1 MSHINSGFDQG
12 GELRPGRSQ
21 AWVREIELRR
31 TSPTERGV
39 DTKDNEEQPQ
49 VTAAT
54 TDAKKPTIGVLGSGD
69 FGRALAGR
77 LAQAGYTVSLGSRDP
92 ARNRALVPAGVEL
105 TSVETA
111 CLSQVLVA
119 AIPKDY
125 YHTLPAPYL
134 TGRILVDC
142 SNRTTLRRSANI
154 SQAEYLASLFPHT
167 VVVKAFNVLSAYS
180 LESGGLQGSKQVYV
194 ASDSSDAR
202 EVVCSIVRGAG
213 FTAVDLGGLTAARVI
228 EDIPVAVFP
237 SWRVPFIVNIAIFIF
252 LYALS
257 FAKFQICWPLT
268 WSEHFMWELW
278 NHIPM
283 DNVNKTLAVHALV
296 TLALC
301 YLPGV
306 LAAWLQIA
314 RGTKYSRFPNWLD
327 QWLRMRKQLGLLML
341 FAACIHACLSLAYM
355 SPTYQ
360 DIVYGQPKEALVT
373 LLQGEGWGPK
383 VAVPNSTVKIYG
395 GEKMDWRGE
404 CFLISGVFGFALVM
418 ILGISSLP
426 SVTATLSWKEFA
438 FIQSGLGWT
447 ALLLLCA
454 HDMFY
459 GWPYINGPSCGIP
472 SSFQYALYIPA
483 LTVALKL
490 PLVLPPLSC
499 HLDSIRGGYVRG
511 GRQTAAAVAQDT
523 DSQNN
528 EIKDIVGAV

>member
-1 MSHINSGFDQG
+1 MAFSNAAYNQED
-12 GELRPGRSQ
+12 ELRPGRSQGDQ
-21 AWVREIELRR
+21 AWVREIELTR
-31 TSPTERGV
+31 TSPTERGI
-39 DTKDNEEQPQ
+39 DTKVDDERVE
-49 VTAAT
+49 VVSG
-54 TDAKKPTIGVLGSGD
+54 KPSIGVLGSGD

-77 LAQAGYTVSLGSRDP
+77 LAQAGYTVYLGSRDP
-92 ARNRALVPAGVEL
+92 TKNRSLVPSGVEL
-105 TSVETA
+105 TGLELA
-111 CLSQVLVA
+111 CLAPVIIA

-125 YHTLPAPYL
+125 YHTLPAQL
-134 TGRILVDC
+134 LAGRILVDC
-142 SNRTTLRRSANI
+142 SNRKTLRRTDNI
-154 SQAEYLASLFPHT
+154 SQAEYLASLYPEAT
-167 VVVKAFNVLSAYS
+167 VVKAFNVLSAYA
-180 LESGGLQGSKQVYV
+180 LESGGIQGSKQVYV
-194 ASDSSDAR
+194 AGDASEAR
-202 EVVCSIVRGAG
+202 EVVCGIVRGAG

-237 SWRVPFIVNIAIFIF
+237 SWRVPFIINIVLFVF

-268 WSEHFMWELW
+268 WSDKFLWELW

-296 TLALC
+296 SLALC

-306 LAAWLQIA
+306 IAAWLQIF

-360 DIVYGQPKEALVT
+360 DIVFGQPKEVLVT
-373 LLQGEGWGPK
+373 QLQGEGWGPK
-383 VAVPNSTVKIYG
+383 VAVPNTTVKVYG
-395 GEKMDWRGE
+395 GDKMDWRGE
-404 CFLISGVFGFALVM
+404 CFLITGVFGFALVL

-438 FIQSGLGWT
+438 FIQSGLGW
-447 ALLLLCA
+447 ASLLFLCA

-472 SSFQYALYIPA
+472 SSFQYALYIPG
-483 LTVALKL
+483 LTILLKL

-499 HLDSIRGGYVRG
+499 HLDNIRGGYVRG
-511 GRQTAAAVAQDT
+511 GAKKATTTTRDT

-528 EIKDIVGAV
+528 TIKDTVGTV